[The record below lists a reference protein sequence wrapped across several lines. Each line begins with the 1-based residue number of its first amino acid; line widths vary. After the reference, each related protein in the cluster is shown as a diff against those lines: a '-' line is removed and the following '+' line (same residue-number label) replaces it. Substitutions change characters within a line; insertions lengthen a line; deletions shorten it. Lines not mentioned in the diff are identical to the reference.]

1 MVSGRLSVHKAL
13 DISSHWVCIARW
25 LFILSMMLVQF
36 ALTPAMERK
45 HAVQT
50 LGKAREGIAMISM
63 PISGHCCG
71 SKKKTPT
78 LSKARKETSPEV
90 KSIPI
95 SNHGIERD
103 SKKILLTTYKHKTGP
118 PTVSGDK
125 MRIPPGYETPVLV
138 KRNVKTNPAFYPI
151 ILQASSRYQVDPNLV
166 RAIIMAESGY
176 NPNAVSKKGAKGLMQ
191 LMPKT
196 AQHLGVADSF
206 NPEHNIDG
214 GVRYF
219 KQLLDRFDGD
229 TSLALAAYNA
239 GSRYVR
245 QYQGVPPFKE
255 TQYYIKKVL
264 LYYQSY
270 RMQTPVNEAGA

>member
-1 MVSGRLSVHKAL
+1 MVSGRLSVKNAL
-13 DISSHWVCIARW
+13 VINSHWVCIARW
-25 LFILSMMLVQF
+25 LLILLMMLAQF
-36 ALTPAMERK
+36 PHTPALERK
-45 HAVQT
+45 HTVQT
-50 LGKAREGIAMISM
+50 LDKSKEGIAMIAM
-63 PISGHCCG
+63 PISGHCFE
-71 SKKKTPT
+71 SNKNTPT
-78 LSKARKETSPEV
+78 FSKLIKETIPEV
-90 KSIPI
+90 RSVPI
-95 SNHGIERD
+95 SGHGIKRD
-103 SKKILLTTYKHKTGP
+103 SKNIILTTYKHKTAEP
-118 PTVSGDK
+118 MVSGEK
-125 MRIPPGYETPVLV
+125 MRKPAEYETQPFV

-196 AQHLGVADSF
+196 AQYLGVADSF

-219 KQLLDRFDGD
+219 RQLLDRFDGD
-229 TSLALAAYNA
+229 TALALAAYNA
-239 GSRYVR
+239 GSRYVM

-270 RMQTPVNEAGA
+270 RMQMRVHEAGA

>member
-1 MVSGRLSVHKAL
+1 MISGRLPVPKVL
-13 DISSHWVCIARW
+13 DISSHGVCIARW
-25 LFILSMMLVQF
+25 LFILSMMIVQLP
-36 ALTPAMERK
+36 LTPAMERQ
-45 HAVQT
+45 HTVQT
-50 LGKAREGIAMISM
+50 LGKAREGVAMISM
-63 PISGHCCG
+63 PISGHCFG
-71 SKKKTPT
+71 SKKNTPT
-78 LSKARKETSPEV
+78 LSKAIKVTTPEV
-90 KSIPI
+90 RSFPI
-95 SNHGIERD
+95 SNHGIERV
-103 SKKILLTTYKHKTGP
+103 SKKILLTAYKHKTEP

-125 MRIPPGYETPVLV
+125 MRIPPGYETQVWV
-138 KRNVKTNPAFYPI
+138 KRNVKTNPAFYPV

-219 KQLLDRFDGD
+219 RQLLDRFNGD